1 VIRAIRSENAA
12 PVSAVL
18 REAVL
23 DGGHT
28 TPERLVEGANDPRF
42 VGLAQEGPTGIVG
55 AIIGQV
61 VAGEA
66 EIHEVAVAQ
75 EHRRSGHGSALVQ
88 AFMAEVERRGAS
100 ICFLEVRSANTA
112 AVELYSSLG
121 FEACGERKG
130 YYRDGA
136 DALVMRHSLGSE
148 A

>member
-1 VIRAIRSENAA
+1 MIRAIRSDDAA

-18 REAVL
+18 REALL

-28 TPERLVEGANDPRF
+28 TIERLVECANDPLF
-42 VGLAQEGPTGIVG
+42 VGLALARPTGIVG

-66 EIHEVAVAQ
+66 EIHEVAVERA
-75 EHRRSGHGSALVQ
+75 HRRGGHGSALVQ
-88 AFMAEVERRGAS
+88 AFMAEAKRRGAI
-100 ICFLEVRSANTA
+100 ICFLEVRPANTA

-121 FEACGERKG
+121 FEAVGERKG

-136 DALVMRHSLGSE
+136 DALVMRHSLESE
-148 A
+148 T